1 MSPGWSVTNP
11 TKFRKGKCE
20 FLASWRLGDCLKQL
34 AVRLLLIL
42 LVFGAACGRAPSG
55 PPPAA
60 HPSGA
65 VHRIVSLS
73 PSATEILYGV
83 GVFDRVVAVSNY
95 CTYPPEVARLPRVG
109 NWLNANAEQLAELR
123 PDLVVM
129 TESQA
134 HFLDAKLQALGFKSL
149 VVRSQTLAD
158 AYDAIAAIGA
168 AVGKTAEGKALA
180 ERTRG
185 EVEAVR
191 VRAAGLAHPRVL
203 CVVDRVPGTLR
214 ELYTATYG
222 SFIAEL
228 IEVAGGTSVAPRA
241 NTGYGKLTKE
251 ALVVLDPEIIID
263 MIQGAKGRL
272 GEDPRRVWGE
282 LAQVAA
288 VRNGCVVALDDT
300 AFLHPSQLVAVSA
313 QRFAEI
319 IHPEVFARGR

>member
-1 MSPGWSVTNP
+1 MKSES
-11 TKFRKGKCE
+11 
-20 FLASWRLGDCLKQL
+20 LASLRLCVLLKKRPDL
-34 AVRLLLIL
+34 SIPGRWIGILLLLL
-42 LVFGAACGRAPSG
+42 LVAGFACGRGPSTPPEAARPSAAPR
-55 PPPAA
+55 
-60 HPSGA
+60 
-65 VHRIVSLS
+65 RIISLS

-134 HFLDAKLQALGFKSL
+134 HFLDAKLSALGFKSL
-149 VVRSQTLAD
+149 VVKSQTLAD
-158 AYDAIAAIGA
+158 AYEAIESIGR
-168 AVGKTAEGKALA
+168 AVGKAADGKALA
-180 ERTRG
+180 DRTRA

-191 VRAAGLAHPRVL
+191 ARAAPLAHPRVL

-214 ELYTATYG
+214 ELYTATQG
-222 SFIAEL
+222 SFITEL

-282 LAQVAA
+282 LAQVDA
-288 VRNGCVVALDDT
+288 VRNGRVIALDDT
-300 AFLHPSQLVAVSA
+300 AFLHPSQLVAESA
-313 QRFAEI
+313 RRFAEI